1 MPDPAVT
8 FVIPCYNHG
17 RFVGEAVRSSLSQR
31 GVHVHV
37 VVVDDGSD
45 DGSTPDACEA
55 CAGKRVR
62 VIHQPNKGLP
72 AARNRGAAD
81 ADTPYLVFLD
91 ADDYVRPRFARTLYN
106 AITAQDDPGVSHAY
120 CQEQLVGLGHGVWR
134 VPDWDVRLLK
144 ITNLHPVTCLVRRD
158 CFEAVGG
165 FNESMTRGYEDWD
178 LWLSFA
184 ERGWRGLRVREPLFV
199 WRRHSH
205 DTMVMNVIHDHER
218 LYRSLVQQ
226 HPALYDPDLRDLL
239 IYTNT
244 LLRKFNMNWIDE
256 TGLPR
261 ELQYLHHVRDEH
273 QRSTAARLQQRVDG
287 LPMPLRHVAR
297 WLIARARSWAQAD
310 RKT

>member
-17 RFVGEAVRSSLSQR
+17 RFVGEAVRSALAQQGAR
-31 GVHVHV
+31 VQV

-45 DGSTPDACEA
+45 DGSTPDACDA
-55 CAGKRVR
+55 CAGECVTI
-62 VIHQPNKGLP
+62 IHQPNRGLP
-72 AARNRGAAD
+72 AARNRGASG

-91 ADDYVRPRFARTLYN
+91 ADDYVRPRFTRTLHD
-106 AITAQDDPGVSHAY
+106 ALVAADDSVSHAY

-134 VPDWDVRLLK
+134 VPEWDVRLLK
-144 ITNLHPVTCLVRRD
+144 VTNLHPVTCLVRRD
-158 CFEAVGG
+158 RFEAVGG
-165 FNESMTRGYEDWD
+165 FNESMTGGYEDWD

-184 ERGWRGLRVREPLFV
+184 ERGWRGVRVREPLFV

-218 LYRSLVQQ
+218 LYGALVEQ
-226 HPALYDPDLRDLL
+226 HPALYEPDLRDLL

-261 ELQYLHHVRDEH
+261 ELQYLNQVRDEY
-273 QRSTAARLQQRVDG
+273 QRSAAIRLARRLNRRVDALPAPLRKAARWMLARV
-287 LPMPLRHVAR
+287 
-297 WLIARARSWAQAD
+297 RSWAGD
-310 RKT
+310 